1 MSNSPIFSLSAFGRP
16 VAVTLLALLL
26 LVVPTLAAAEYVSV
40 QREKVN
46 IRSGPGTDH
55 EILWEVFRGFPLQV
69 TERRG
74 EWARIVDFEGDRGWI
89 YTPLISKTKS
99 MIVKVNTANMRVG
112 PGTNYEVMATVR
124 YGVVFEPVERRRD
137 WIKVQHADGTT
148 GWISDQLLWP
158 TYNI

>member
-1 MSNSPIFSLSAFGRP
+1 MRISPNSSLTRSGRLIP
-16 VAVTLLALLL
+16 LLLLALSL
-26 LVVPTLAAAEYVSV
+26 LAAPALAADYVSV

-89 YTPLISKTKS
+89 YSPLVGSAKTV
-99 MIVKVNTANMRVG
+99 IVKVNTANMRVG

-124 YGVVFEPVERRRD
+124 YGVVFEPVERRRE

-148 GWISDQLLWP
+148 GWIHDTLLWP
-158 TYNI
+158 TDNI